1 MNLETLIQ
9 QMQQPEFYPHPVQ
22 NPITVMQTHTSC
34 VFLTGEY
41 AYKVK
46 KPVNFGFLDYSTL
59 EKRQH
64 FLGAELD
71 MNQETAPD
79 LYLEV
84 LPLTQDGE
92 KLAIEGSGEVVDY
105 ALKMRQFP
113 QSVLFSEML
122 EQGELSPQHII
133 ELGQV
138 VAEFHK
144 TSKTNPYIDRFG
156 EVEQIKQAVDENYQQ
171 TESYIGTAQSLEQF
185 KNTKAFTDQFFAT
198 QGELFKQRQKA
209 GKIRECHGDLHLRNI
224 CFWQGKV
231 QLFDR
236 IEFNEPFRF
245 VDTFYDVAFA
255 IMDLDA
261 RGRKDLG
268 NLFLNTYLEVTA
280 DWEGLQVLP
289 LYLSRQA
296 YVRAKVTSF
305 LLNDPNI
312 PESEREKALETAKKY
327 YKLADDYTKA
337 KPGQLILMSGL
348 SGAGKTTV
356 ARHIAQGLQGIHLR
370 SDAVRKH
377 LAGIAL
383 NERGSDDLYTPE
395 MNQKTYERLA
405 EVGIYLANL
414 GYSVVLDAKYDR
426 LAWRS
431 PLFDQKS
438 RFRVTVVYCSA
449 PLEVL
454 RDRLQQR
461 VGDISDATVDLLQ
474 SQQANFEDFTAT
486 EREHLVEF
494 DTTQGEVAQLLSQLE
509 RE

>member
-1 MNLETLIQ
+1 MNLENIIE
-9 QMQQPEFYPHPVQ
+9 QMQKPEFYPHPVQ
-22 NPITVMQTHTSC
+22 NIITVMQTHTSC
-34 VFLTGEY
+34 VFLTGDY

-64 FLGAELD
+64 FLGAELT
-71 MNQETAPD
+71 MNQETASD
-79 LYLEV
+79 LYLQV

-92 KLAIEGSGEVVDY
+92 KLALDGSGEVVDY
-105 ALKMRQFP
+105 TLKMRQFP
-113 QSVLFSEML
+113 QSVLLSEML
-122 EQGELSPQHII
+122 EQGKLLPEHIV
-133 ELGQV
+133 ELGRV

-144 TSKTNPYIDRFG
+144 TSKTNDYIESFG
-156 EVEQIKQAVDENYQQ
+156 EVEQIKRAVDENYQQ
-171 TESYIGTAQSLEQF
+171 TESYIGTAQTLEQF
-185 KNTKAFTDQFFAT
+185 TNTKAFTDHFFAT
-198 QGELFKQRQKA
+198 QGDLFKQRQKA

-224 CFWQGKV
+224 CFWQEKV

-255 IMDLDA
+255 IMDLEA

-280 DWEGLQVLP
+280 DWQGLEVLP

-312 PESEREKALETAKKY
+312 PEAEREKALETAKKY
-327 YKLADDYTKA
+327 YKLADDYTKVT
-337 KPGQLILMSGL
+337 PGQIVLMSGL

-356 ARHIAQGLQGIHLR
+356 ARQVAQELKGIHLR

-377 LAGIAL
+377 LAGMAL
-383 NERGSDDLYTPE
+383 NERGSDDIYTPE
-395 MNQKTYERLA
+395 MNQKTYDQLA
-405 EVGIYLANL
+405 EVGIYLASL
-414 GYSVVLDAKYDR
+414 GYGVVLDGKYDR

-431 PLFDQKS
+431 RLLEQNS

-449 PLEVL
+449 PLAVL
-454 RDRLQQR
+454 CDRLQQR

-474 SQQANFEDFTAT
+474 SQQANFEDFTPM
-486 EREHLVEF
+486 EREHLIEF
-494 DTTQGEVAQLLSQLE
+494 DTTQGDIAQVLNQL
-509 RE
+509 R